1 MCFFLKQYISCEGL
15 NANVNI
21 EPNKNPTP
29 SKFKNQHLNN
39 NPKINSHSARP
50 SYIGKASNVFAAYD
64 KAAKAN
70 DNEAYWNASAGQQE
84 GAAGTDGSE
93 KSAQNSKQLPLWLR
107 EGLEKIKQEKQKK
120 ETNKK
125 EEPKMVS
132 ACNFLNIKYEDSKKE
147 ESFKIKD

>member
-1 MCFFLKQYISCEGL
+1 MCFFLKQYILCEGL
-15 NANVNI
+15 DANVNT
-21 EPNKNPTP
+21 ESNKNPPP

-64 KAAKAN
+64 KAAKTN
-70 DNEAYWNASAGQQE
+70 DNEAYWNTGAGQQQE
-84 GAAGTDGSE
+84 GAAGADGSE

-132 ACNFLNIKYEDSKKE
+132 AYNLFNIK
-147 ESFKIKD
+147 